1 MCAKIFFSYTL
12 RDGEIS
18 KDILLKIKQQFER
31 FSELETYFDLLDNH
45 STNHQEY
52 VYSALANANILCLIK
67 SPAINVS
74 IWVRKELYVAK
85 IRNLPIVEI
94 SKKEVVQIVNN
105 KTKNEFINH
114 PKIKEIMNS
123 IAWV

>member
-52 VYSALANANILCLIK
+52 VYNVLASANILCLIK

-74 IWVRKELYVAK
+74 TWVKKELRVAK

-94 SKKEVVQIVNN
+94 SKKEVKQIVNN

-123 IAWV
+123 IA